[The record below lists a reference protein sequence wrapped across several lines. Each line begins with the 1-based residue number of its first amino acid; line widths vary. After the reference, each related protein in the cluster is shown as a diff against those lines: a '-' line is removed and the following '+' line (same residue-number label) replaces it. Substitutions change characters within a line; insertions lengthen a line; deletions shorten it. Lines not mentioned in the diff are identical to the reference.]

1 MDIINRKGSIKW
13 AWIISLAVTLVVV
26 LWRPELRNL
35 LRSQKQLNQYEQ
47 RLEKLRSENAL
58 LKSSLDQI
66 KGKNELIYEIMARQR
81 GMQMPNERV
90 YVFQEPKQK

>member
-47 RLEKLRSENAL
+47 RLEKLRRENAL

-81 GMQMPNERV
+81 GMQMANERV
-90 YVFQEPKQK
+90 YVFQEPQQK

>member
-81 GMQMPNERV
+81 GMQMDNERV
-90 YVFQEPKQK
+90 YVFQEPQQK